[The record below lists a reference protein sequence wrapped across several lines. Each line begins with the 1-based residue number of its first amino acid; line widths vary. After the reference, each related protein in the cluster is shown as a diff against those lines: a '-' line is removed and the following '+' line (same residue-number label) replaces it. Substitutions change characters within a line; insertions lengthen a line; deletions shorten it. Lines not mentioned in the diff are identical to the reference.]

1 MIQIDKRSTM
11 TFSDKDIYEA
21 VKYHLPTVNEY
32 VASHGG
38 AIKLLGTKD
47 GKVYIELTG
56 ACHGCSMSLMTTKM
70 VVQKKLRELIHP
82 DLVVIN
88 VDGTPENVLPDDVY
102 TEEPL
107 HEEES
112 DEKPGLW
119 EKAKK
124 LFPKSKEKSE

>member
-1 MIQIDKRSTM
+1 M

-21 VKYHLPTVNEY
+21 VKHHLPTVNEY

-38 AIKLLGTKD
+38 AIRLLGTKD

-82 DLVVIN
+82 ELEVIN
-88 VDGTPENVLPDDVY
+88 VDGTPENILPESVY
-102 TEEPL
+102 M
-107 HEEES
+107 EES
-112 DEKPGLW
+112 DE
-119 EKAKK
+119 
-124 LFPKSKEKSE
+124 SEEEVEEVSIWDKVKNIFHKNDAEESE